1 MFARAAARAARRAG
15 VLRRHHPT
23 ASSPT
28 RGLRHSASAPATG
41 WRSSCPTRPQ
51 HVVAFYAVLRL
62 GAVVVE
68 HNPLYTATE
77 LATMFADHGAR
88 VAIAWDVAVPK
99 LPAVEHVVAVNLLE
113 AFPTVKRLALHLPV
127 PKLAATRK
135 RLHAKAPGTTP
146 WKQLVAHKPI
156 RNWAEPT
163 ASDLAV
169 IQYTSGTTGAFKGAM
184 LTHRNL
190 YANALQGAAWMKDA
204 KDGKRDDLRRPA
216 DVPRVRDDAV
226 PDLRD
231 AQAGPAGAVPDVR
244 RRHGARRGEEAPA
257 DGVLRGAA
265 DLRED
270 RPPRA
275 IERKVS
281 LKSAKFCISGAMKLT
296 DPVVELWESVS
307 GGLLVEGYGLT
318 ETSPVALGNPFWP
331 TRRTGTIGVPFP
343 STLMRVVDPDD
354 PTREVAQGEEGELLL
369 KGPQV
374 FAGYWNAP
382 QETAKALLPDGW
394 LRTGDIVVV
403 VDADGFTTIVDRLKE
418 IIVTGGFNVS
428 PSEVEHVLVE
438 HPDID
443 DVAVV
448 GLQTES
454 GEQVAA
460 AVVLRGARTWT
471 WPRSAPGPRS
481 GWPPTRCRARSSRS
495 RNCPSR
501 CWARCCASRSAR
513 RSPQRAEP
521 GVGGGA
527 AGPHSHSMV
536 PGGLLVMSST
546 TRLTS
551 RTSLV
556 MRVEIGL
563 EQVVRQARPVGGHG
577 VLAGDRAQHDRVAV
591 GAAVALDADAADVG
605 QQHHG
610 ELPDVLLVAGRRQ
623 LLAGD
628 RVGLAEEVEALAGD
642 LADDADAEA
651 RAGERLA
658 PDHLVRAGP
667 ARSPTARTSS
677 LNRVR
682 SGSMSV
688 NCRSSGRPPTLW
700 WLLMLAAPSPPPD
713 STTSG

>member
-1 MFARAAARAARRAG
+1 MAGVTKPEWTKNYQPGVPAEIDLPDEPLSAMFARAARKGGKRVALEFFGATTTYRELADQVDRAAAG
-15 VLRRHHPT
+15 LAALGVGPGDRVAIVLPN
-23 ASSPT
+23 
-28 RGLRHSASAPATG
+28 
-41 WRSSCPTRPQ
+41 CPQ

-99 LPAVEHVVAVNLLE
+99 LPTVEHVVAVNLLE

-169 IQYTSGTTGAFKGAM
+169 VQYTSGTIGAFKGAM

-204 KDGKRDDLRRPA
+204 KDGKETIYAVLPMFHAFGMTLYLTFGMLKRARIVLFPTFDVDMVLDAAKKRPPT
-216 DVPRVRDDAV
+216 VYCAV
-226 PDLRD
+226 P
-231 AQAGPAGAVPDVR
+231 PIYEKT
-244 RRHGARRGEEAPA
+244 AR
-257 DGVLRGAA
+257 
-265 DLRED
+265 
-270 RPPRA
+270 RA

-281 LKSAKFCISGAMKLT
+281 LKSARFCISGAMKLT

-318 ETSPVALGNPFWP
+318 ETAPVALGNPFWP

-343 STLMRVVDPDD
+343 STQMLVVDPED

-374 FAGYWNAP
+374 FSGYWNAP
-382 QETAKALLPDGW
+382 EETAKALLPDGW
-394 LRTGDIVVV
+394 LRTGDVVV

-438 HPDID
+438 HPDIS

-460 AVVLRGARTWT
+460 AVVLREGAHLD
-471 WPRSAPGPRS
+471 
-481 GWPPTRCRARSSRS
+481 
-495 RNCPSR
+495 
-501 CWARCCASRSAR
+501 
-513 RSPQRAEP
+513 
-521 GVGGGA
+521 V
-527 AGPHSHSMV
+527 
-536 PGGLLVMSST
+536 
-546 TRLTS
+546 
-551 RTSLV
+551 
-556 MRVEIGL
+556 
-563 EQVVRQARPVGGHG
+563 
-577 VLAGDRAQHDRVAV
+577 
-591 GAAVALDADAADVG
+591 AAV
-605 QQHHG
+605 
-610 ELPDVLLVAGRRQ
+610 
-623 LLAGD
+623 
-628 RVGLAEEVEALAGD
+628 
-642 LADDADAEA
+642 
-651 RAGERLA
+651 RAWAKERLA
-658 PDHLVRAGP
+658 AYKVPRSFVEVEELPKSMLGKVLRKQVREAITP
-667 ARSPTARTSS
+667 AS
-677 LNRVR
+677 
-682 SGSMSV
+682 
-688 NCRSSGRPPTLW
+688 
-700 WLLMLAAPSPPPD
+700 
-713 STTSG
+713 

>member
-1 MFARAAARAARRAG
+1 MAGVTKPEWTKNYQPGVPAEIDLPDEPLSAMFARAARKGGKRVALEFFGATTTYRELADQVDRAAAG
-15 VLRRHHPT
+15 LAALGVGPGDRVAIVLPN
-23 ASSPT
+23 
-28 RGLRHSASAPATG
+28 
-41 WRSSCPTRPQ
+41 CPQ

-99 LPAVEHVVAVNLLE
+99 LPTVEHVVAVNLLE

-169 IQYTSGTTGAFKGAM
+169 VQYTSGTIGAFKGAM

-204 KDGKRDDLRRPA
+204 KDGKETIYAVLPMFHAFGMTLYLTFGMLKRARIVLFPTFDVDMVLDAAKKRPPT
-216 DVPRVRDDAV
+216 VYCAV
-226 PDLRD
+226 PPIYERT
-231 AQAGPAGAVPDVR
+231 
-244 RRHGARRGEEAPA
+244 AR
-257 DGVLRGAA
+257 
-265 DLRED
+265 
-270 RPPRA
+270 RA

-281 LKSAKFCISGAMKLT
+281 LKSARFCISGAMKLT

-318 ETSPVALGNPFWP
+318 ETAPVALGNPFWP

-343 STLMRVVDPDD
+343 STQMLVVDPED

-374 FAGYWNAP
+374 FSGYWNAP
-382 QETAKALLPDGW
+382 EETAKALLPDGW
-394 LRTGDIVVV
+394 LRTGDVVV

-438 HPDID
+438 HPDIS

-460 AVVLRGARTWT
+460 AVVLREGAHLD
-471 WPRSAPGPRS
+471 
-481 GWPPTRCRARSSRS
+481 
-495 RNCPSR
+495 
-501 CWARCCASRSAR
+501 
-513 RSPQRAEP
+513 
-521 GVGGGA
+521 V
-527 AGPHSHSMV
+527 
-536 PGGLLVMSST
+536 
-546 TRLTS
+546 
-551 RTSLV
+551 
-556 MRVEIGL
+556 
-563 EQVVRQARPVGGHG
+563 
-577 VLAGDRAQHDRVAV
+577 
-591 GAAVALDADAADVG
+591 AAV
-605 QQHHG
+605 
-610 ELPDVLLVAGRRQ
+610 
-623 LLAGD
+623 
-628 RVGLAEEVEALAGD
+628 
-642 LADDADAEA
+642 
-651 RAGERLA
+651 RAWAKERLA
-658 PDHLVRAGP
+658 AYKVPRSFVEVDELPKSMLGKVLRKQVREAI
-667 ARSPTARTSS
+667 TSAS
-677 LNRVR
+677 
-682 SGSMSV
+682 
-688 NCRSSGRPPTLW
+688 
-700 WLLMLAAPSPPPD
+700 
-713 STTSG
+713 